1 MASLPP
7 HDYGKRLLPQVVD
20 WYARHD
26 AGKLYASLPRSA
38 TDLAA
43 GFQDISMAMLA
54 AMVNRMSWHFE
65 AVLGR
70 GSLES
75 IAYLGPADIRYAV
88 LFLAAVKAGYQ
99 MLFISP
105 RNQSAQNQRMLVMS
119 SCKALLYAQ
128 ELCAA
133 AEPLAARLPALVVQQ
148 APLLDDLVATPLAT
162 QHYPYDKT
170 FDEARD
176 EPCLILHSSGSTGM
190 NGLTSVCVCVFCACD
205 PKLVTMTHGTFSVV
219 DNDRTMAV
227 PEGRVA
233 QNAARF
239 DFERGGK
246 FYSCFPPYHLAGVH
260 AFIDLPI
267 FYHGATVVFGPVNLP
282 PSGYLLSEIVKMQHL
297 RAFYVPPFIIE
308 QWAAEPC
315 SMQQAPTLDFVL
327 YGGGPLSPQTG
338 DRLSR
343 ATSVCQMYG
352 SLELGQ
358 IQLLVPERAEWA
370 HMELNPH
377 EEADMQPLGDGTY
390 EMVLHQHEKFAT
402 RRSLWHNFPGVQ
414 TWRTGDLFL
423 PHPSKQGLW
432 RFHSRVDDLVVLSS
446 SHKLRP
452 LEMETIIQGHELVA
466 GAIIVGQGKPEPL
479 LIVEPRE
486 GAFNGHEPRF
496 IDAIWTAVQEANE
509 IAPSYAQIK
518 RSNVLVSKPERPF
531 IRAPKGS
538 IVRKLTIAAYAD
550 DIEAAYAADAPPSKA
565 TMPAQGMDGF
575 VLPGLKQMV
584 RAHVEDEL
592 PGVTIS
598 DADSLF
604 ARGLD
609 SMGCARLSRSLQK
622 TLAAQG
628 STDGSCAL
636 TMRMIY
642 KYPSIEGLATVV
654 LNIVFNRTLP
664 DVSIGSDTKM
674 MKSALETL
682 TQNLPARK
690 ATRAA
695 PTEALTIVLIG
706 PRGSLGPHIVRQLLQ
721 SRRVAKIYSLNR
733 GQHGRER
740 MRALVKQRGLALDVD
755 DARLC
760 FMPFELGKPHLGL
773 SDEDYALVLRSANLV
788 IHNAWK
794 IDFNWTIEQ
803 YQADYLPSVRH
814 LVDFSAESPLSPR
827 IVFISSISS
836 VQEWAAVFPTPVT
849 EEPLESF
856 QVASPLGYGQSKHVS
871 ERILTA
877 ASAISGT
884 PVTIL
889 RVGQIAGSTTGSG
902 GAWTPD
908 EWVPSL
914 ASISRSLNKVPV
926 DIPPID
932 WVPANLAAQ
941 AIAELALNDSCP
953 PLRVF
958 NIVNPKLSPWFTFV
972 KALQSRLGDS
982 VQAVTLAEW
991 VSALV
996 GTDPKSM
1003 SDAAATSSTKLLPFF
1018 QHLAQTAAKGVA
1030 LQPRFETGKAM
1041 GASETMAGMAAI
1053 DERVIDIWLQ
1063 QWDI

>member
-1 MASLPP
+1 MPSVPQ

-26 AGKLYASLPRSA
+26 AAKIYACLPRSA
-38 TDLAA
+38 TDLAS
-43 GFQDISMAMLA
+43 GFQDIDMAMLA

-65 AVLGR
+65 AILGR
-70 GSLES
+70 GNLES

-88 LFLAAVKAGYQ
+88 FFLAAVKTGYQ

-128 ELCAA
+128 ELSSA
-133 AEPLAARLPALVVQQ
+133 AEPLATRLPGLVVQE
-148 APLLDDLVATPLAT
+148 APLLDDLVATPLST
-162 QHYPYDKT
+162 RHYPYDKT

-176 EPCLILHSSGSTGM
+176 DPCLILHSSGSTG
-190 NGLTSVCVCVFCACD
+190 D

-239 DFERGGK
+239 DFEGGGK

-267 FYHGATVVFGPVNLP
+267 FYHGATVVFGPTSLP
-282 PSGYLLSEIVKMQHL
+282 PSGYLLSEIVKMHPL

-315 SMQQAPTLDFVL
+315 AMQQAPLLDFVL

-343 ATSVCQMYG
+343 VTSVCQMYG
-352 SLELGQ
+352 SLEVGQ
-358 IQLLVPERAEWA
+358 IQLLMPHRQEWA
-370 HMELNPH
+370 HMELNPY
-377 EEADMQPLGDGTY
+377 EEADMQPMGDGTY
-390 EMVLHQHEKFAT
+390 EMVLHQHPKFAA
-402 RRSLWHNFPGVQ
+402 RRCLWHNFPRVQ

-432 RFHSRVDDLVVLSS
+432 RFHSRADDLVVLSS

-452 LEMETIIQGHELVA
+452 LEMETIIQGHGLVA

-479 LIVEPRE
+479 LIVEPRD
-486 GAFNGHEPRF
+486 GAVQGNEPRF
-496 IDAIWTAVQEANE
+496 IDAIWPIVEQANE
-509 IAPSYAQIK
+509 IAPGYAQIK
-518 RSNVLVSKPERPF
+518 RGNVVVSKPDRPF

-538 IVRKLTIAAYAD
+538 IVRKPTTAAYAD
-550 DIEAAYAADAPPSKA
+550 EIEAAYAVDAPPAKTRS
-565 TMPAQGMDGF
+565 MDGF
-575 VLPGLKQMV
+575 VLPGLRQMV
-584 RAHVEDEL
+584 RAHVEEQL
-592 PGVTIS
+592 PGVVV
-598 DADSLF
+598 ADSDGLF
-604 ARGLD
+604 ACGLD

-622 TLAAQG
+622 TLSAQG
-628 STDGSCAL
+628 SGDASCAL

-642 KYPSIEGLATVV
+642 KYPSIEGLANVV
-654 LNIVFNRTLP
+654 LSIVFNRALP

-682 TQNLPARK
+682 TQHLPARK
-690 ATRAA
+690 PAPAA
-695 PTEALTIVLIG
+695 ASPASPEALSIVLIG

-721 SRRVAKIYSLNR
+721 SPRVAKIYCLNR
-733 GQHGRER
+733 GPHGQER
-740 MRALVKQRGLALDVD
+740 MRALVKQRGLDLDVD
-755 DARLC
+755 SARLC
-760 FMPFELGKPHLGL
+760 FMPFELGKPQLGL
-773 SDEDYALVLRSANLV
+773 SDEDYALVLESANLV

-794 IDFNWTIEQ
+794 VDFNWTIEQ

-814 LVDFSAESPLSPR
+814 LVDFSAQSPRSPR

-871 ERILTA
+871 ERILAA
-877 ASAISGT
+877 ASAVSGT

-902 GAWTPD
+902 GAWTSD

-914 ASISRSLNKVPV
+914 AAISRSLNKVPV
-926 DIPPID
+926 DIPSID

-941 AIAELALNDSCP
+941 AISELSLDDSTP
-953 PLRVF
+953 LLRVY
-958 NIVNPKLSPWFTFV
+958 NIVNPKLSPWMTFV

-982 VQAVTLAEW
+982 VQTLTLAEW
-991 VSALV
+991 TVALV

-1030 LQPRFETGKAM
+1030 LQPRFETGKAIA
-1041 GASETMAGMAAI
+1041 ASKTMADMEAI